1 MEYNTNPNN
10 FLNPNIFTGHLLEQD
25 QAIIEY
31 IYSQPDK
38 YSTDAE
44 PIESKMFKPPRKPA
58 YMRGCLWRW
67 HIKDV
72 IRLKHDNWVDWE
84 VCETTYEDIPLNFI
98 FEISLD
104 WDENTNHYTKN
115 YTEMIYVLNDNDEII
130 E

>member
-38 YSTDAE
+38 YSTDTE

-58 YMRGCLWRW
+58 YMRGRLWRW

-72 IRLKHDNWVDWE
+72 IRLKHDNWADWE